1 MQVCHRLMQAHA
13 TYSRPFAAPLFH
25 RRRDAH
31 MNYNL
36 KSKMA
41 MNVMQ
46 SKKSSSS
53 TYESRGARSGM
64 QTKQMYMD

>member
-1 MQVCHRLMQAHA
+1 
-13 TYSRPFAAPLFH
+13 
-25 RRRDAH
+25 

-53 TYESRGARSGM
+53 TCESRGGARSQM
-64 QTKQMYMD
+64 QAKQMYMD

>member
-1 MQVCHRLMQAHA
+1 
-13 TYSRPFAAPLFH
+13 
-25 RRRDAH
+25 

-46 SKKSSSS
+46 SKKRSSASS
-53 TYESRGARSGM
+53 GWDRAERSVM
-64 QTKQMYMD
+64 QSKQMYMD